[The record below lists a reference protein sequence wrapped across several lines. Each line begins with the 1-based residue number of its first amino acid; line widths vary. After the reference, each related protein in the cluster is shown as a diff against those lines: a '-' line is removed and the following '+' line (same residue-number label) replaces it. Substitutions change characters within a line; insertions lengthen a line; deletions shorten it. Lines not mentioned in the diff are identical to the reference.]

1 MRWIFLTLVLLNM
14 LFAAL
19 ELYAGIGGREG
30 EAVRYNVVEGG
41 ARLLLLSEL
50 GGSDVGAVAPN
61 SDNSEQLCLLAGPL
75 IERGDAKRL
84 INALQRQD
92 LPAEV
97 VVQTITK
104 APNYWVYLEPYET
117 RKAAIEKLKALQ
129 LAKVDSYL
137 ITQGE
142 LANGISLGV
151 FENIDSA
158 RRMLERRQGQ
168 GYEVKIRERGK
179 KNFEYWVSVAGGYS
193 TELDKKVTKTMAEL
207 EMSVG
212 KRQIFCKSVASEN
225 KLP

>member
-19 ELYAGIGGREG
+19 ELYAGIGGQDG
-30 EAVRYNVVEGG
+30 EASRYNVVAGG

-50 GGSDVGAVAPN
+50 DSPGSGVIASSSESG
-61 SDNSEQLCLLAGPL
+61 EQLCLLAGPL
-75 IERGDAKRL
+75 IERADARQL
-84 INALQRQD
+84 VAGLQRLD
-92 LPAEV
+92 VGAEI
-97 VVQTITK
+97 VVQSITK

-168 GYEVKIRERGK
+168 GYDVKVRELGK
-179 KNFEYWVSVAGGYS
+179 KNYEYWVSVAGGY
-193 TELDKKVTKTMAEL
+193 TADLDKKVTKIMDEL
-207 EMSVG
+207 EMSFG

>member
-19 ELYAGIGGREG
+19 ELYAGIGGRES
-30 EAVRYNVVEGG
+30 EVDRYSVVEGG

-50 GGSDVGAVAPN
+50 DGSDDGAVTAN
-61 SDNSEQLCLLAGPL
+61 LENGEKLCLLAGPL
-75 IERGDAKRL
+75 IERGDARRL
-84 INALQRQD
+84 IAALQRTD
-92 LPAEV
+92 ITAEV

-117 RKAAIEKLKALQ
+117 RKAAIAKLKALQ

-168 GYEVKIRERGK
+168 GYDVKIRELGK

-193 TELDKKVTKTMAEL
+193 SELDKKVTKIMSEL
-207 EMSVG
+207 EMSIG

>member
-19 ELYAGIGGREG
+19 ELYSGIGGRES
-30 EAVRYNVVEGG
+30 ESVHYNVLEGG

-50 GGSDVGAVAPN
+50 DGSHVRAVTPN
-61 SDNSEQLCLLAGPL
+61 SENSEQLCLLAGPL

-84 INALQRQD
+84 IDALQRLD
-92 LPAEV
+92 VPAEV

-117 RKAAIEKLKALQ
+117 RKAAIAKLKALQ

-168 GYEVKIRERGK
+168 GYEVKIRELGK
-179 KNFEYWVSVAGGYS
+179 KNFEYWVSVEGGYS

-207 EMSVG
+207 EMSIG

>member
-19 ELYAGIGGREG
+19 ELYAGIGGQGSEVG
-30 EAVRYNVVEGG
+30 RYNVVEGG
-41 ARLLLLSEL
+41 ARLLLLSE
-50 GGSDVGAVAPN
+50 SDASHAGVASSN
-61 SDNSEQLCLLAGPL
+61 SESTEQLCLLAGPL
-75 IERGDAKRL
+75 IERADAKRL
-84 INALQRQD
+84 IAELQR
-92 LPAEV
+92 LEVAAEI

-117 RKAAIEKLKALQ
+117 RKAAIAKLKALQ

-168 GYEVKIRERGK
+168 GYDVKIRELGK

-193 TELDKKVTKTMAEL
+193 AELDKKVTKIMDGL
-207 EMSVG
+207 EMSFG

>member
-1 MRWIFLTLVLLNM
+1 MRWIFLTLALLNA

-19 ELYAGIGGREG
+19 ELYAGVGGKGKEG
-30 EAVRYNVVEGG
+30 DRYQVVEGSG
-41 ARLLLLSEL
+41 RLLLLSEL
-50 GGSDVGAVAPN
+50 DISHSGVASPDVTSV
-61 SDNSEQLCLLAGPL
+61 EQLCLLAGPL
-75 IERGDAKRL
+75 GDSGDAKRL
-84 INALQRQD
+84 IGELEGLGVA
-92 LPAEV
+92 AEV
-97 VVQTITK
+97 VVQSITK

-117 RKAAIEKLKALQ
+117 RKAAIAKLKALQ

-168 GYEVKIRERGK
+168 GYDVKVRELGK
-179 KNFEYWVSVAGGYS
+179 KNYEYWVSVAGGY
-193 TELDKKVTKTMAEL
+193 TADLDKKVTKIMDEL
-207 EMSVG
+207 EMSFG
-212 KRQIFCKSVASEN
+212 KRQIFCKSVASEK